1 MVKLASRTKLA
12 SPMLR
17 VVVAHGLVRADW
29 EHKLRRIRRLDSSAV
44 QHIGGMVVL
53 AGHAILAPTGAE
65 KVSAVLDRNI
75 ERHGRVSVPRLLAGC
90 LLDSTPPTMRDA
102 TERQAT
108 TEEPRQRQEMP
119 PRIPA
124 TALQDPPIGRV
135 KPDPKYRSFHPR
147 ASISKLETC
156 LLCRHSDPSQFV
168 LR

>member
-75 ERHGRVSVPRLLAGC
+75 ERHGRLSVPRLLAGC
-90 LLDSTPPTMRDA
+90 LLDSTPPTTMRDA

-108 TEEPRQRQEMP
+108 TEGPRQRQEMSPGSP
-119 PRIPA
+119 PP
-124 TALQDPPIGRV
+124 
-135 KPDPKYRSFHPR
+135 H
-147 ASISKLETC
+147 
-156 LLCRHSDPSQFV
+156 
-168 LR
+168 